1 MRGAILGD
9 IIGSRFEFSN
19 CKSKRF
25 DLFPQDTFFTDDS
38 VMTIAVASALMRWKN
53 EGGDLGGWAVKGDA
67 THRVRSFQ

>member
-38 VMTIAVASALMRWKN
+38 VMTIASTSVVRDRYHRRW
-53 EGGDLGGWAVKGDA
+53 
-67 THRVRSFQ
+67 RRSLRRRGS

>member
-1 MRGAILGD
+1 MRGTILGD

-38 VMTIAVASALMRWKN
+38 AMTIAIAGALMRWKD
-53 EGGDLGGWAVKGDA
+53 GAPSKA
-67 THRVRSFQ
+67 R

>member
-38 VMTIAVASALMRWKN
+38 VMTIAIASALMRWKD
-53 EGGDLGGWAVKGDA
+53 EGGDLGMRRLRNSSRIAP
-67 THRVRSFQ
+67 